1 MNSTV
6 STHYP
11 GESFYDANYAKQA
24 GRPIEVMKPVER
36 IPSIDVLRGFA

>member
-1 MNSTV
+1 MTSTV

-11 GESFYDANYAKQA
+11 GESFCDAKYAKQA
-24 GRPIEVMKPVER
+24 GRPIEVTKPVEP